1 MSRNSLD
8 ALFGMMNSA
17 FLDKEHQEYEKV
29 SKALE
34 GVDSIEKMPGRNILR
49 LKRYT
54 DFGVEYEIPMNWELA
69 EREEHKSV
77 MYVDNV
83 YEGTKEFTAAALR
96 IRRLRGDYR
105 GYENLDQL
113 RKLALYVA
121 KKSKTMDFKYLDEI
135 LIGRRK
141 GIKVSCEDYSDPN
154 DFYDIDMY
162 FFYKSKTEIMIF
174 FCITA
179 QRTRSYYGKIFNKIL
194 SSIRYLR

>member
-34 GVDSIEKMPGRNILR
+34 GVDSIGKMPGRNILR

-121 KKSKTMDFKYLDEI
+121 KKTTAFDFKYIDDI
-135 LIGRRK
+135 HIGTRK
-141 GIKVSCEDYSDPN
+141 GVKISGEDFSDPKEL
-154 DFYDIDMY
+154 YDVDMY
-162 FFYKSKTEIMIF
+162 FFYKSKTEVMLF
-174 FCITA
+174 FCITS
-179 QRTRSYYGKIFNKIL
+179 QRARHFYGRIFNKIL
-194 SSIRYLR
+194 SSIRYIR